1 MIKNLLTFSFL
12 VSFLVISCTD
22 KKTTTSENRN
32 SDSLSMEIETP
43 NEEIEEYRTM
53 DSKTLER
60 INAVI
65 ASKNLNTAQAVLNA
79 YAPKDDNN
87 KDEDYV
93 YEVTKMKSDANT
105 TLLLLVE
112 DNMQNDSLKARKV
125 LMRIEYK
132 DNKLKVTQI
141 KESYQ
146 CWEWRGHQDWSAVVC
161 Q

>member
-1 MIKNLLTFSFL
+1 MIKNFLTFSFL
-12 VSFLVISCTD
+12 VSFLIISCTD
-22 KKTTTSENRN
+22 KKTTTSENIN
-32 SDSLSMEIETP
+32 SDSLSMEVETP

-53 DSKTLER
+53 DSKTLEN
-60 INAVI
+60 INATI
-65 ASKNLNTAQAVLNA
+65 ARKNLNTPQAILNA
-79 YAPKDDNN
+79 YAPKDTTN

-93 YEVTKMKSDANT
+93 YEVTKMKSDENA

-132 DNKLKVTQI
+132 DNKLKVNQI

-161 Q
+161 H